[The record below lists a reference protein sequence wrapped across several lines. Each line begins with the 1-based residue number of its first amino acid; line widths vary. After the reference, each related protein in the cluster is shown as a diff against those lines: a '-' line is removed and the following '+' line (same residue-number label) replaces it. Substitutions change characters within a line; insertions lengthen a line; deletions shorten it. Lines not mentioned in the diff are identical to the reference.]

1 MNKWKEDLKLAFE
14 APCSTQKQEFLKN
27 IDVPTMPIRDFLIS
41 QIRYIRTW
49 VWCISSMIF
58 IVSLFWGMF
67 LPDTVLWLISG
78 LVPLLALTIISE
90 SGRSELYKM
99 AELEMTTRFSLRSVI
114 FARLVIVGVMNLILL
129 VVLILIG
136 SRSTAVVLIATIFY
150 IVTPFLLTSFIG
162 LLVVRKIR
170 GQEGMYACV
179 GVSVGISMFL
189 LLSHKVLS
197 FIYQEQYLMVWGLV
211 ALVLFIGN
219 GKQCIKL
226 IKQTEEVVWNLS

>member
-1 MNKWKEDLKLAFE
+1 MDKWKEDLKLAFE
-14 APCSTQKQEFLKN
+14 APCSTKKQEFLKN
-27 IDVPTMPIRDFLIS
+27 IDVPAMPIQVFVIF

-49 VWCISSMIF
+49 VWCISFIIF
-58 IVSLFWGMF
+58 IVSLLGGIF

-78 LVPLLALTIISE
+78 LSPLMALTIISE

-114 FARLVIVGVMNLILL
+114 FARLVIVGVMNLILFG
-129 VVLILIG
+129 VLILIG
-136 SRSTAVVLIATIFY
+136 SWNTEVVSIETVFY

-170 GQEGMYACV
+170 EQEGMYACV

-189 LLSHKVLS
+189 FLSHKVLS
-197 FIYQEQYLMVWGLV
+197 FIYQEQYLMVWGMV
-211 ALVLFIGN
+211 ALVLFVGN
-219 GKQCIKL
+219 GKQCITF